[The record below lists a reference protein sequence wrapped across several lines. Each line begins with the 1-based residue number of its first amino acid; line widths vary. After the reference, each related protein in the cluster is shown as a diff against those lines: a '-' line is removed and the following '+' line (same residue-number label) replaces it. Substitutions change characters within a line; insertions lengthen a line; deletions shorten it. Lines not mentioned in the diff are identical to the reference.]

1 MAAKSKHDINPLSQL
16 DNQINRCRLSGCDPR
31 NYRNQWLETL
41 NDTALNRLRCYRC
54 ILRLSEDSKL
64 LNSSQLPLH

>member
-16 DNQINRCRLSGCDPR
+16 DNQIHRCRLPGCDPR

-41 NDTALNRLRCYRC
+41 NYTA
-54 ILRLSEDSKL
+54 
-64 LNSSQLPLH
+64 